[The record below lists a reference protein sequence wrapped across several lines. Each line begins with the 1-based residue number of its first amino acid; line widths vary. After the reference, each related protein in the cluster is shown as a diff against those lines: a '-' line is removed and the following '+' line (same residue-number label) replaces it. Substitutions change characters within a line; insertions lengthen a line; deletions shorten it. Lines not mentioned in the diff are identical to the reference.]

1 MPALELKLGSI
12 PLKIQGSFLLM
23 ALLLGLNERDPAKLA
38 LWVAIVL
45 VSVIIHEL
53 GHALVG
59 KAFGLT
65 PRIEL
70 HGMGGLTFFNGGRA
84 EMSTG
89 KSIAISL
96 AGPFAGFVFAFVV
109 VATQVGGFHPI
120 HPLAREAVRLLL
132 WVNVGWGVFN
142 LLPMLPLDGGNV
154 LRSIASAITKPH
166 GEKIA
171 RVLSIVVAAGIALL
185 AVQYKQWWVLYL
197 GVLYGFQNVQG
208 LRQAGQL
215 RVDQTLADAIERGY
229 AALDRREHKEVAAV
243 LKPALETQAS
253 PELRQ
258 VGLRIYVV
266 ALLREGEWSEVM
278 DVVERERR
286 VIGSEDLGRFSQAM
300 RELGRD
306 KEAERIDEL
315 VKAPAP
321 LSEFRA

>member
-1 MPALELKLGSI
+1 MELKLGSI
-12 PLKIQGSFLLM
+12 PLRIQGSFFLM
-23 ALLLGLNERDPAKLA
+23 ALLLGLNEREPAKLA

-45 VSVIIHEL
+45 VSVVIHEL
-53 GHALVG
+53 GHALTG
-59 KAFGLT
+59 KAFGLS

-84 EMSTG
+84 EISTG
-89 KSIAISL
+89 KSVAISL
-96 AGPFAGFVFAFVV
+96 AGPFAGFAFAFAV
-109 VATQVGGFHPI
+109 VAAQLAGLQPI

-154 LRSIASAITKPH
+154 LRSIIRAVTPRH

-171 RVLSIVVAAGIALL
+171 RGLSIAVAAGIALL

-197 GVLYGFQNVQG
+197 GVLYGFQNVQAF
-208 LRQAGQL
+208 RQAGQL
-215 RVDQTLADAIERGY
+215 RVDQTLADAIEKGY
-229 AALDRREHKEVAAV
+229 AALDRREPKEAV
-243 LKPALETQAS
+243 RLLRPALATSAS

-266 ALLREGEWSEVM
+266 ALLREGAWSEVM

-286 VIGSEDLGRFSQAM
+286 VIGSEDLSRYSQTM

-306 KEAERIDEL
+306 AEAERIDAL